1 MKEMIHQYGR
11 MLCMLAA
18 TGLLLSMLFYGNRDG
33 ALVQQIADGLVSD
46 VPMVANAAENAAR
59 EEFVKETVKV
69 CPKTNLAAGKKY
81 SVCDIVTPVEGESR
95 RLTGGKVLSVHRLY
109 DGKSGEEEDEN
120 ISEETI
126 VKDGAKVLF
135 PDRGL
140 YRLCLS
146 VRDDEARDA
155 LQYAFV
161 FVEGEL

>member
-1 MKEMIHQYGR
+1 MNLIRLPMRNKPIKTSRIPAMTVANAR
-11 MLCMLAA
+11 PSMPFSA
-18 TGLLLSMLFYGNRDG
+18 TMP
-33 ALVQQIADGLVSD
+33 AT
-46 VPMVANAAENAAR
+46 MVANAAENAAR

-69 CPKTNLAAGKKY
+69 CPKTNLAAGRKY